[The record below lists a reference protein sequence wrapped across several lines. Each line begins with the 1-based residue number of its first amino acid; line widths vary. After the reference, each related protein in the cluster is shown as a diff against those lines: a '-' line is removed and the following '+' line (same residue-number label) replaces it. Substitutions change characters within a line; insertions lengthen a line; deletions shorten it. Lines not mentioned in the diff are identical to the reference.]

1 MALLLKVC
9 MSLGQGEG
17 EKILRKKKKKETKEI
32 CNQGTTKIRGIQG
45 ILPKTATKFTHC
57 YLYRR
62 KVAIATEG
70 QHISLTLCPLQE
82 NAVTMK

>member
-1 MALLLKVC
+1 
-9 MSLGQGEG
+9 MSLGQEES
-17 EKILRKKKKKETKEI
+17 EKILREKKKETKEI

-57 YLYRR
+57 YLYKR
-62 KVAIATEG
+62 KVATATEW

-82 NAVTMK
+82 NTVTMK